1 MDKAAAPAL
10 DLVELL
16 GSMEDPRALDGR
28 RHRLGDILVIAF
40 CTVLCG
46 EEEFTAMARFGLE
59 KEPWL
64 RGFLELPAG
73 IPSHDT
79 FRAVL
84 SALDAKQLARTLID
98 WTERV
103 RTKLGGEIVAIDS
116 KSARR
121 SGSSAGRPAPGQRLG
136 SGQPAVPG
144 SGADE

>member
-1 MDKAAAPAL
+1 
-10 DLVELL
+10 
-16 GSMEDPRALDGR
+16 
-28 RHRLGDILVIAF
+28 
-40 CTVLCG
+40 
-46 EEEFTAMARFGLE
+46 MARFGLE

-103 RTKLGGEIVAIDS
+103 REKLGAEVVAIDG

-121 SGSSAGRPAPGQRLG
+121 NGSNARAALHLINAWAVDKRPLPG
-136 SGQPAVPG
+136 P
-144 SGADE
+144 GADGPRKATRSPPCYCCCANSNWPAAL